1 MSPQVPESV
10 QRYFRRNVALL
21 FIGVFPALA
30 AVEIASM
37 GDLTSPLAPILWAA
51 YLVLAVWAFWLKQHL
66 DASSVM
72 LVLAT
77 TGLFATVPIL
87 EAWYGVELSAFDFTA
102 SFGMVMMLGVLAS
115 AVSAGSHIAWIG
127 VIGLGVATW
136 AAVLSTL
143 LGASVGAT
151 WSRALVAA
159 AGVIFTGGLVSR
171 LHVHLSGAIS
181 RHQEATRLQNAIAT
195 CSEALLVQTDEL
207 AIYEAVKVLSEAIN
221 ADYAYVRRNIE
232 AEGELGWEI
241 VADARRNISISPD
254 EWTTG
259 FYDPDSRTHQVL
271 SAGREI
277 VKHARDLEVEGRRM
291 YERHSIAS
299 EVTIPI
305 FVAGL
310 FRGSIG
316 LVETSEDRS
325 WTRREV
331 ETLWRASH
339 MIGAYW
345 RRQDD
350 EEKLKASNEFKD
362 RLLASVSH
370 EIRTP
375 LTAIVGLS
383 EAIVSSRNSMDNE
396 ELDELNGIIAMQS
409 RELAE
414 LVEDLL
420 VASRAEAGSL
430 SIQPDWIDLKAE
442 VESVIRGV
450 RESNPSNK
458 KTEVV
463 GDQVTA
469 WADGL
474 RCRQVIRNL
483 LTNAIKYG
491 GDEISVMIRQVD
503 GVAQVLVVDNGSGV
517 DPGDE
522 DLIFERY
529 YSGEQS
535 LTQPGSVGIGLD
547 ISRQLAEMMGGSLC
561 YVSGEAESRFE
572 FTLPVRPPETVSVGP
587 STPEPTSRRSADLLS

>member
-1 MSPQVPESV
+1 MSTRAPESV
-10 QRYFRRNVALL
+10 KRYFRKNVAML
-21 FIGVFPALA
+21 FLGVFPALA
-30 AVEIASM
+30 VVEIASM
-37 GDLTSPLAPILWAA
+37 GDLASPLAAIRWAT
-51 YLVLAVWAFWLKQHL
+51 YLVLAAWAFWLKQHV

-87 EAWYGVELSAFDFTA
+87 EVWYGVELSAFDFTA
-102 SFGMVMMLGVLAS
+102 SFAMVMMLGVLAS

-143 LGASVGAT
+143 LGASVGAI

-207 AIYEAVKVLSEAIN
+207 AIYEAVKVLGEAIN
-221 ADYAYVRRNIE
+221 ADYAFVRCNIE

-241 VADARRNISISPD
+241 VADARRNISIPSD
-254 EWTTG
+254 EWVTG
-259 FYDPDSRTHQVL
+259 VYDPDSRTHQAL

-277 VKHARDLEVEGRRM
+277 VNCAHDLEVDGRTM
-291 YERHSIAS
+291 YERHIIAS
-299 EVTIPI
+299 EVTVPI
-305 FVAGL
+305 FVAGV
-310 FRGSIG
+310 FKGSIG
-316 LVETSEDRS
+316 LVETSEARS
-325 WTRREV
+325 WTRSEV

-383 EAIVSSRNSMDNE
+383 EEIVSSRSSMDDE
-396 ELDELNGIIAMQS
+396 ELDELNEIIATQS

-430 SIQPDWIDLKAE
+430 SIQPDWIELKAE
-442 VESVIRGV
+442 VGSVLQGV
-450 RESNPSNK
+450 RESNSSNK

-474 RCRQVIRNL
+474 TCRQVIRNL

-491 GDEISVMIRQVD
+491 GDEISVTVRQVD
-503 GVAQVLVVDNGSGV
+503 GVAQVLVTDNGSGI

-522 DLIFERY
+522 ELIFERY
-529 YSGEQS
+529 YRGEQS

-547 ISRQLAEMMGGSLC
+547 ISRQLAEMMGGSLR
-561 YVSGEAESRFE
+561 YISGESVWKFE
-572 FTLPVRPPETVSVGP
+572 FTLPVRPPETVSAGLL
-587 STPEPTSRRSADLLS
+587 TPEPTAQRSADLLS